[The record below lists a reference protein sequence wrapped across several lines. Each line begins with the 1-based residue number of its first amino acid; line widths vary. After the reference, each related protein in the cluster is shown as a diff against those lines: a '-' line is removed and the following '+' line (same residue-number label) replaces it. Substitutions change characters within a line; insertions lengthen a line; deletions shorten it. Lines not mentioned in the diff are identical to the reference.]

1 MSLKAPS
8 RSGRKSIAVDVR
20 EEGIRADRLERFAGG
35 GTGFPLFSLPCA
47 WGRRKWNLPINLSLR
62 QVLALGLLALVSFFG
77 NPALA
82 QQDAIAPP
90 GGGQPAADTSA
101 IRLGMSA
108 DFSASARALSI
119 ELYRGAMAYLIPLN
133 KAGGVHGRQVEITA
147 YDDKYQPDLAIQN
160 TLRLMKDDVFALFS
174 YVGTPT
180 MIRTLPLLRMRN
192 LEHFLLF
199 FPFTG
204 ADANRIPPY
213 DKFTFNLR
221 ASYDQE
227 TKGLVDH
234 FVAHHRKR
242 IAVFYQADAYGR
254 AGWAGVRK
262 ALASHGLEIAGEAT
276 YRRGSPY
283 DQSYDPQVAIMER
296 LKPDAVI
303 CVGTSPACAG
313 FVRDMRDR
321 GVDCPVATI
330 SFVGSDA
337 MLRLLAD
344 GEQKSGK
351 DYTSR
356 LVGSQVVPSYQDTS
370 LPIVREYREAMD
382 RYRDAIMPPESLMY
396 PNGKTPETEYAP
408 LPYSFVSL
416 EGYLNAKLFVA
427 ILERMGANAQ
437 RSDLTQAAMTMGDI
451 DLGLGQKLSFGG
463 ATDRRQ
469 ASDQVY
475 YTVVQGGQFV
485 PLQDGEWE
493 AWLKR

>member
-1 MSLKAPS
+1 MEK
-8 RSGRKSIAVDVR
+8 
-20 EEGIRADRLERFAGG
+20 
-35 GTGFPLFSLPCA
+35 
-47 WGRRKWNLPINLSLR
+47 NLQIKLSLR
-62 QVLALGLLALVSFFG
+62 PILVLSLLALVAFFG
-77 NPALA
+77 NTALA
-82 QQDAIAPP
+82 QQGSTAAPED
-90 GGGQPAADTSA
+90 GQSE

-119 ELYRGAMAYLIPLN
+119 ELYRGAMAYLTAVN
-133 KAGGVHGRQVEITA
+133 EAGGVNGRRVVITA

-180 MIRTLPLLRMRN
+180 MIRTLPLLRMRQA
-192 LEHFLLF
+192 EHFLLF
-199 FPFTG
+199 FPFTW
-204 ADANRIPPY
+204 ADASRIPPY
-213 DKFTFNLR
+213 DAFSFNLR

-234 FVAHHRKR
+234 FVAAGRTR

-254 AGWAGVRK
+254 TGWAGVRK
-262 ALASHGLEIAGEAT
+262 ALAGHGLEIAGEAT

-283 DQSYDPQVAIMER
+283 DQSYDGQVAVMER
-296 LKPDAVI
+296 LKPEAII
-303 CVGTSPACAG
+303 CVGTYPACAG

-321 GVDCPVATI
+321 GVDGPVATI

-337 MLRLLAD
+337 MLRLLSDA
-344 GEQKSGK
+344 EQKSGK

-356 LVGSQVVPSYQDTS
+356 LVSSQVVPSYQDVTM
-370 LPIVREYREAMD
+370 PVMHEYRAAMD
-382 RYRDAIMPPESLMY
+382 RYRGAIMPPDSLLY
-396 PNGKTPETEYAP
+396 PGGKTPESEYAP
-408 LPYSFVSL
+408 LPYSFISL
-416 EGYLNAKLFVA
+416 EGYLNAKMFVA
-427 ILERMGANAQ
+427 ILQRMGADPK
-437 RSDLTQAAMTMGDI
+437 RSDLAQAALTMGEF